1 MKAAILSVI
10 KEAVRLISELKTLCV
25 MYYFSSEAMVG
36 HKQINCGVTCLQT
49 LGLEFRA
56 SPFKFS
62 HISSVFWASVI
73 SHCEVHCK
81 TNGWSLG
88 QTDHF

>member
-36 HKQINCGVTCLQT
+36 HKQINPGVTCLQT

-62 HISSVFWASVI
+62 HISSVFGPVSSRIVKFIARQMD
-73 SHCEVHCK
+73 
-81 TNGWSLG
+81 GL
-88 QTDHF
+88 

>member
-1 MKAAILSVI
+1 MKAAILSII
-10 KEAVRLISELKTLCV
+10 KEAVRLISELKKLC
-25 MYYFSSEAMVG
+25 YFSSEAMVG

-62 HISSVFWASVI
+62 HISSVFGPVSSRIVQFIARQMD
-73 SHCEVHCK
+73 
-81 TNGWSLG
+81 GL
-88 QTDHF
+88 